1 MPLFKY
7 LPCPKLSLRNCD
19 EMIDTVLTL
28 TKTTVVLEQTGTKY
42 FGVQNVTMEKCKILW
57 LREVVLRK
65 WEKGR
70 RSAR

>member
-1 MPLFKY
+1 
-7 LPCPKLSLRNCD
+7 
-19 EMIDTVLTL
+19 MIDTVLTL

-42 FGVQNVTMEKCKILW
+42 FGIQNVTKEKCKILW